1 MSAQNRWQEVIS
13 ENLSAASVP
22 GYKKQ
27 DVAFSS
33 FEAGLMPPTGPG
45 AVNRYSL
52 PHASTQTDYSQGDI
66 RYTGAPTDAAIDG
79 QGFFEIQMPDGSS
92 AFTRD
97 GQFHT
102 DNQGQLVTKEGYPVM
117 GQGGAIRL
125 DPAIQGAVR
134 ITPSGEVVKGTTNVG
149 KLHIVTFG
157 DTSQIAYAG
166 GGHFLPADKSVQ
178 PQDVANP
185 SVRQGYIEGSNTTA
199 VSEMTNL
206 ITSMRAFE
214 ANQKVIQTQDERMGK
229 TIQDLGN
236 PS

>member
-33 FEAGLMPPTGPG
+33 FEAGLMPPTGAG
-45 AVNRYSL
+45 VVNRFSL
-52 PHASTQTDYSQGDI
+52 PHAATQTDYSQGDI
-66 RYTGAPTDAAIDG
+66 HYTGAPTDVAIDG
-79 QGFFEIQMPDGSS
+79 QGFFETQMPDGSP

-117 GQGGAIRL
+117 GQSGAIRL
-125 DPAIQGAVR
+125 DPAIQGTIR
-134 ITPSGEVVKGTTNVG
+134 ITPAGDVFKGLNNMG
-149 KLHIVTFG
+149 KLKIVTFG

-166 GGHFLPADKSVQ
+166 GGRFLPTDKSVQ

-185 SVRQGYIEGSNTTA
+185 SVRQNYIEGSNTTT
-199 VSEMTNL
+199 VTEMTNL

-214 ANQKVIQTQDERMGK
+214 ANQKVIQAQDERMGK
-229 TIQDLGN
+229 TIQDIGN